1 MYGQTSL
8 IMKNYKF
15 KIFTLIT
22 MVLYTIASYSQSVNS
37 ELLKVADTK
46 ISSDWVLIFGKIK
59 VEDKECYKI
68 SKGYS
73 GVNFAK
79 IDTFCGK
86 ITNNTGIHYLYSFQT
101 DSYDLKAETL
111 RPIDF
116 TKDGEWMSVLGKI
129 KIDDRCCYAV
139 KKSISYDGDMRCQ
152 LDTFCGRFKN
162 FDYEDEHLFRLYV
175 DKFDLQSDTISVQ
188 QIYVGEFIKIAP
200 FRGKING
207 KQCYLT
213 KRCGKQ
219 HKEWDA
225 FCGELSTLSSLPEN
239 VETTVLVKKYDIHA
253 DTIQVLSFLCAD
265 SSPEYRAIRLKQ
277 ARINN
282 SDDIHV
288 RVDDKLYY
296 WVGKNKL
303 STDENDL
310 KHKRK

>member
-1 MYGQTSL
+1 
-8 IMKNYKF
+8 MKHYVF
-15 KIFTLIT
+15 KILTLVA
-22 MVLYTIASYSQSVNS
+22 MVLYTIAVYSQNTNS
-37 ELLKVADTK
+37 EILKVVDK
-46 ISSDWVLIFGKIK
+46 EISSDWVHIFGKIK

-111 RPIDF
+111 RPKPIDF

-175 DKFDLQSDTISVQ
+175 DKCDLQSDTISVLQ
-188 QIYVGEFIKIAP
+188 VYVGEIIKIAP

-213 KRCGKQ
+213 KRLGKQ

-239 VETTVLVKKYDIHA
+239 VQSTAIVKKYDIHA
-253 DTIQVLSFLCAD
+253 DTIQVFRFLSAD
-265 SSPEYRAIRLKQ
+265 SSPKYRAIRLKQ
-277 ARINN
+277 ARMNN
-282 SDDIHV
+282 SDEIHV
-288 RVDDKLYY
+288 RVDGKLYY

-303 STDENDL
+303 SADENDL
-310 KHKRK
+310 KYKRK